1 MVPQVL
7 CSGCWQGAGWGYG
20 DPRVEELL
28 RPAEA
33 PSSSPMASGNTSPKE
48 GFTLDVCLDY
58 TALQLSQLFVKLLRA
73 PS

>member
-20 DPRVEELL
+20 EPRVEELL

-33 PSSSPMASGNTSPKE
+33 PSSSRMASGNTNPKE
-48 GFTLDVCLDY
+48 GFSLDVCLDH
-58 TALQLSQLFVKLLRA
+58 TALQLSQIFVKL
-73 PS
+73 